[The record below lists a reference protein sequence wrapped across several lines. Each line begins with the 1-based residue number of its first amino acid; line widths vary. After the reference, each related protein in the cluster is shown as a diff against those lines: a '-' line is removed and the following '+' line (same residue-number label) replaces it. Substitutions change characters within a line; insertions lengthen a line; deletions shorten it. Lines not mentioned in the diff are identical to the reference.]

1 MKETTTIRI
10 NREVKKRLDEIRGK
24 VSYNKFIDYLIDFF
38 MTKK

>member
-1 MKETTTIRI
+1 MEKTTTIRI
-10 NREVKKRLDEIRGK
+10 SEKVKEKLDDVKGK